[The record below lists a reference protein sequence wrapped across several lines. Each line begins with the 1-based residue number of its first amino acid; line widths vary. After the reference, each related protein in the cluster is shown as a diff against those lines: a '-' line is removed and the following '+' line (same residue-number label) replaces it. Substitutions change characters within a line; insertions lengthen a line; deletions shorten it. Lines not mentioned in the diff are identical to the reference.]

1 MYFTNGSISRKE
13 CLQSGSIFDKYTLRM
28 NNTRTGRNKM
38 IVYDSFDGQISI
50 HWCRHCNK
58 QMAPR
63 EMVQI
68 FHLKSGGK
76 RVDEVER
83 EDYLKLYTP
92 KLRNYIRL
100 IN

>member
-1 MYFTNGSISRKE
+1 
-13 CLQSGSIFDKYTLRM
+13 
-28 NNTRTGRNKM
+28 
-38 IVYDSFDGQISI
+38 
-50 HWCRHCNK
+50 
-58 QMAPR
+58 MAPR